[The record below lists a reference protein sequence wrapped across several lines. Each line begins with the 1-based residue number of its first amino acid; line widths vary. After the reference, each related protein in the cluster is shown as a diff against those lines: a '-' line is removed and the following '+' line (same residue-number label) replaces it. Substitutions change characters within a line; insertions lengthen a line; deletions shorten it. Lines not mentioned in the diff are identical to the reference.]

1 MKDYFIKLGKGEE
14 EMNNSSSLVTIIIP
28 IKNSER
34 TLKKHIESL
43 LNVNYPK
50 DKIEVIY
57 ADGGSKDKT
66 LEILNEFK
74 NSNSLKVEIIQLQNC
89 KSPGEARNKALEIA
103 KGDFVLFTDADCV
116 LKEDWIE
123 KIIEPF
129 YKDEKIGCVGGE
141 ILTLTTDNGNDVE
154 RYLEFIKFLSV
165 AGRCG
170 IYDEGYFP
178 PIKNFYP
185 HEVNGNIHSSF
196 FATANLAV
204 KREVLNKIGNKF
216 WDEITGE
223 DVDFCI
229 RIHKAGYK
237 LYYKPSAIV
246 YHIHRAT
253 LQQFRKQV
261 YGYGYGHPLL
271 IKKHAKNVMEIAIRL
286 FGKSVYIPIPF
297 FIKGNIHFGN
307 FHFMHISFILTI
319 IGLIS
324 KNKILAIVSSI
335 LTLIFMWNYFGHL
348 LKLKPLSKFLKWCKI
363 KYLSNLSFI
372 IGGIKGSF
380 VFGAIDIED
389 SF

>member
-1 MKDYFIKLGKGEE
+1 MMK
-14 EMNNSSSLVTIIIP
+14 NSSLVTIIIP

-34 TLKKHIESL
+34 TLKPHLDSL
-43 LNVNYPK
+43 LKLNYPK
-50 DKIEVIY
+50 DKIEIIY
-57 ADGGSKDKT
+57 SDGGSKDKT
-66 LEILNEFK
+66 IEMLEEFK
-74 NSNSLKVEIIQLQNC
+74 KNNPSIKKVEIIKLQNC

-103 KGDFVLFTDADCV
+103 NGDFVLFTDADCV
-116 LKEDWIE
+116 VKEDWIE
-123 KIIEPF
+123 KSIEPF
-129 YKDEKIGCVGGE
+129 FKDETIGCVGGE

-154 RYLEFIKFLSV
+154 RYLEFIRFLSV
-165 AGRCG
+165 AGRCNM
-170 IYDEGYFP
+170 YTEGYFP
-178 PIKNFYP
+178 PIKKYYP

-196 FATANLAV
+196 FATANLTV

-237 LYYKPSAIV
+237 PYYKPDAIV
-246 YHIHRAT
+246 YHIHRAN

-271 IKKHAKNVMEIAIRL
+271 IKKHAKNVFEIAIRL
-286 FGKSVYIPIPF
+286 FGKSVYIPIPS

-307 FHFMHISFILTI
+307 FHFMHIFLILTI
-319 IGLIS
+319 IGLLIKNTSLTIIS
-324 KNKILAIVSSI
+324 AV
-335 LTLIFMWNYFGHL
+335 LTLLFAWGYFGHL
-348 LKLKPLSKFLKWCKI
+348 LKLKPTSKFFKWCKI

-380 VFGAIDIED
+380 VFKTIDIED

>member
-1 MKDYFIKLGKGEE
+1 
-14 EMNNSSSLVTIIIP
+14 MNNSSSLVTIIIP

>member
-1 MKDYFIKLGKGEE
+1 
-14 EMNNSSSLVTIIIP
+14 MNNSGSLVTIIIP

-43 LNVNYPK
+43 LNINYPK

-103 KGDFVLFTDADCV
+103 SGDFVLFTDADCV
-116 LKEDWIE
+116 LKEDWVE

-154 RYLEFIKFLSV
+154 QYLEFIKFLSV
-165 AGRCG
+165 AGRCD

-271 IKKHAKNVMEIAIRL
+271 IKKHAKNVIEIAIRL
-286 FGKSVYIPIPF
+286 FGKSIYIPIPF
-297 FIKGNIHFGN
+297 FIKGNIHLGN
-307 FHFMHISFILTI
+307 FHFMHIFFISTI

-324 KNKILAIVSSI
+324 NNKILAIVSGV
-335 LTLIFMWNYFGHL
+335 LTLIFVWKYFGHL

-380 VFGAIDIED
+380 IFGAIDIED